1 MSSLPGWKEIS
12 CFAAVSAGRFLCN
25 QIAEMSTILYV
36 CIEHGLGCALQSRV
50 REGGGVSFGLITSLP
65 TEQTSR
71 LTGLGLHLVLKG
83 KVFNFYQ
90 LHCKGRFKCPVSN
103 GLLCFGIRYNG

>member
-36 CIEHGLGCALQSRV
+36 RIEHGLGCALQSRV

-65 TEQTSR
+65 TEQTNR
-71 LTGLGLHLVLKG
+71 LTGLGLHLVLKAQFLISTSYIA
-83 KVFNFYQ
+83 KVDLSVLSQMVFSV
-90 LHCKGRFKCPVSN
+90 LE
-103 GLLCFGIRYNG
+103 